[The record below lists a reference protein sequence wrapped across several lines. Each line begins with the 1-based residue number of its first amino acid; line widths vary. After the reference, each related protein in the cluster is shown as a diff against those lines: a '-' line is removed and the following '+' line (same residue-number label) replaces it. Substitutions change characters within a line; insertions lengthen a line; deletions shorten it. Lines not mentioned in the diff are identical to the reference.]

1 MIGNKPPLIEF
12 QIIVTGNVQGVFFR
26 AKTKDHADHLGLKG
40 YVRNLSDGSVE
51 ICVMGEKIDA
61 LLDALN
67 KEPLPIQIDQMKISK
82 RPLKKTYDQF
92 TIRNTA

>member
-67 KEPLPIQIDQMKISK
+67 KEPLPIQIDQMNQIDRSD
-82 RPLKKTYDQF
+82 DQ
-92 TIRNTA
+92 

>member
-1 MIGNKPPLIEF
+1 MIGKKPPSIEF

-51 ICVMGEKIDA
+51 ICVMGEEIDA

-67 KEPLPIQIDQMKISK
+67 KEPPPILIDQMKISK
-82 RPLKKTYDQF
+82 RPSTQTYDGF